1 MTKVK
6 VCILQNGL
14 SRGGT
19 DTFVLNL
26 CKGLNKE
33 QFDITVVN
41 PSSRPGSRVLEADVE
56 ATGARIVHT
65 SDLGQGIMSK
75 LRHFVQL
82 YRLLRRERFDV
93 FHTNIDLFNGPN
105 LLVARLA
112 GVPVRCCHSHNGMQQ
127 KALVEGLTLPIRVY
141 QSVMRWMCWH
151 FSNRRTGCSEIAMEF
166 LFAGRPWRQKEYPS
180 VIYNGI
186 DLNAYRTPIDV
197 DKKRAELGLTAK
209 HHIVTVGRIIPQK
222 NPQFIAESFAALC
235 RTRTDCDLVWVGVG
249 ELEQECREILKQHG
263 VADRVHFL
271 GSRGDVAEVLQCC
284 DLFYL
289 PSNFEG
295 LGIVLIEAQ
304 ASDLPCLVSDVVPV
318 EADCGMCRYL
328 SLQEDVSFWAQ
339 TMSDM
344 LDGKIVSKIDES
356 KMQRFSIE
364 YMVKQ
369 MEQVFTVSKII
380 K

>member
-1 MTKVK
+1 MKKTKI
-6 VCILQNGL
+6 CILQNGL
-14 SRGGT
+14 ARGGT

-26 CKGLNKE
+26 CRGIDKE
-33 QFDITVVN
+33 RFELTVVN
-41 PSSRPGSRVLEADVE
+41 PSSKPDSRVLEPEVL
-56 ATGARIVHT
+56 ATGATIVHT
-65 SDLGQGIMSK
+65 SDLGRGAMSK
-75 LRHFVQL
+75 LRHFVRL
-82 YRLLRRERFDV
+82 YKLLRRERFDV

-105 LLVARLA
+105 LLVAWLA

-127 KALVEGLTLPIRVY
+127 KALVEGMTLPIRIY

-151 FSNRRTGCSEIAMEF
+151 FSNRRTGCSKIAMEF
-166 LFAGRPWRQKEYPS
+166 LFVGRPWRQKEYPS

-186 DLNAYRTPIDV
+186 DLNTYRTPIDV
-197 DKKRAELGLTAK
+197 DKKMAELGLTAK

-222 NPQFIAESFAALC
+222 NPLFIAESFAALC

-249 ELEQECREILKQHG
+249 ELEQQCREIFERNG

-271 GSRGDVAEVLQCC
+271 GSRGDVAEILQCC

-295 LGIVLIEAQ
+295 LGIVVIEAQ
-304 ASDLPCLVSDVVPV
+304 ASGLRCLVSDAVPF
-318 EADCGMCRYL
+318 EADCGGCKFV
-328 SLQEDVSFWAQ
+328 SLKADMSQWISI
-339 TMSDM
+339 MSDM
-344 LDGKIVSKIDES
+344 LDGKIVLKIDES